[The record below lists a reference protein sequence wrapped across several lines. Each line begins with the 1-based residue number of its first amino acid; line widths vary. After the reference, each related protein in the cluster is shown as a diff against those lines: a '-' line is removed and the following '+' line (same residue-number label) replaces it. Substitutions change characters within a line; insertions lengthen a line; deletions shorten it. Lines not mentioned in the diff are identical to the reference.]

1 MSTARNGF
9 NKGEKM
15 KYFLSVITVLAA
27 VFLIAKPNV
36 ISAAVGAAVSDCLE
50 VIVPSLFAFT
60 VLAVY
65 LQKSGLYRTA
75 LKPLTFPL
83 SKLLRMDEELCAVFV
98 LANLGGYPVGA
109 SLLSELVR
117 KGALPEKNAARML
130 CCCFG
135 SGPSFIVGIV
145 GVRVFGSAAAG
156 LVLFGACFVSSLIM
170 ALIVR
175 AGGAIE
181 LKSAP
186 VRCDLSA
193 GTFISSVMSGAKVM
207 FTVCTM
213 ITGFSVISAIL
224 GTVGVNA
231 LFERLLGL
239 LGAEEN
245 STAIFSTILE
255 VTRIKTISPTSCAM
269 PICAALLSFGGV
281 CVIMQITALS
291 GKIPLKRF
299 ILSRVPAAAISALAA
314 IPLSKLLPPV
324 DIETLAPNTS
334 AEPFTQNAVL
344 SLCVLAMCG
353 ILLLESRREKA

>member
-1 MSTARNGF
+1 
-9 NKGEKM
+9 M
-15 KYFLSVITVLAA
+15 KYFLSIIAVLAA
-27 VFLIAKPNV
+27 VFLIAEPKI
-36 ISAAVGAAVSDCLE
+36 ISAAVSGAVSDCLE

-98 LANLGGYPVGA
+98 LANIGGYPVGA

-117 KGALPEKNAARML
+117 NGSLSEKNAARML

-145 GVRVFGSAAAG
+145 GMRVFGSAAAG
-156 LVLFGACFVSSLIM
+156 LALFGACFASSLVM

-175 AGGAIE
+175 AGGGIG
-181 LKSAP
+181 LKRSSG
-186 VRCDLSA
+186 CCNLSA

-207 FTVCTM
+207 FTVCAM

-224 GTVGVNA
+224 GSIGVNS
-231 LFERLLGL
+231 LLERLLGL
-239 LGAEEN
+239 IGAGEN
-245 STAIFSTILE
+245 SSAIFSAVME
-255 VTRIKTISPTSCAM
+255 VTRIKTIIPTNHAM

-281 CVIMQITALS
+281 CVIMQIKALC

-299 ILSRVPAAAISALAA
+299 ILSRIPAAALGAFFASE
-314 IPLSKLLPPV
+314 LSKMLPPI
-324 DIETLAPNTS
+324 DIEALAPNTS
-334 AEPFTQNAVL
+334 AEPFTKNAVL

-353 ILLLESRREKA
+353 ILLVEARREKA

>member
-1 MSTARNGF
+1 
-9 NKGEKM
+9 M
-15 KYFLSVITVLAA
+15 KYFLSIIAVLAA
-27 VFLIAKPNV
+27 VFLIAEPRI
-36 ISAAVGAAVSDCLE
+36 ISEAVGGAVSDCLE

-83 SKLLRMDEELCAVFV
+83 SKLLRVDEELCAVFV
-98 LANLGGYPVGA
+98 LANIGGYPVGV

-117 KGALPEKNAARML
+117 KGALSEKNAARML

-156 LVLFGACFVSSLIM
+156 LALFAACFASSLVM

-175 AGGAIE
+175 AGGGIE
-181 LKSAP
+181 LKSSSAC
-186 VRCDLSA
+186 CDLSA
-193 GTFISSVMSGAKVM
+193 GAFISSVMSGARVM

-224 GTVGVNA
+224 ATIGVND

-239 LGAEEN
+239 LGTGGN
-245 STAIFSTILE
+245 SSAIFSAILE
-255 VTRIKTISPTSCAM
+255 VTRIKTIAPTRFAM

-281 CVIMQITALS
+281 CVVMQITALS
-291 GKIPLKRF
+291 EKIPLKRF
-299 ILSRVPAAAISALAA
+299 ILSRIPAAALSALAA
-314 IPLSKLLPPV
+314 VPLSKLLPPADV
-324 DIETLAPNTS
+324 ETLAPNTS
-334 AEPFTQNAVL
+334 SEPFTKNAVL
-344 SLCVLAMCG
+344 SLCVLAMCA
-353 ILLLESRREKA
+353 ILLLEARRERS